1 MKYLTLRFPIR
12 YVNHFT
18 WLIQFAEYLPEIKV
32 NNPAS
37 NIIPIDVFLEK
48 KKILAMK
55 KYSNMEYGCSFPV
68 SFAIENRQE
77 FYFFSIISIRYID
90 SNIL

>member
-48 KKILAMK
+48 KNIGDEKIF
-55 KYSNMEYGCSFPV
+55 EYG
-68 SFAIENRQE
+68 IWL
-77 FYFFSIISIRYID
+77 FFSRFVR
-90 SNIL
+90 

>member
-48 KKILAMK
+48 KKNIGDEK
-55 KYSNMEYGCSFPV
+55 IFEYG
-68 SFAIENRQE
+68 I
-77 FYFFSIISIRYID
+77 
-90 SNIL
+90 

>member
-37 NIIPIDVFLEK
+37 NIIPTSCFWK

-68 SFAIENRQE
+68 PFAVENRQE

>member
-48 KKILAMK
+48 KNIDDEKIF
-55 KYSNMEYGCSFPV
+55 EYG
-68 SFAIENRQE
+68 IWL
-77 FYFFSIISIRYID
+77 FFSRFIRCRKSPGILFFLDYID
-90 SNIL
+90 TIYRF

>member
-48 KKILAMK
+48 KNIGDEKIF
-55 KYSNMEYGCSFPV
+55 EYGIWLCSFPV
-68 SFAIENRQE
+68 SFAVENRQE